1 MRLHPARFL
10 SLAATAAVTA
20 SLLAG
25 CGGAASAQGTN
36 PPIVVGISLPLTGGF
51 SADGVAFE
59 RGYHLWQSD
68 VNSHGGLLGRP
79 VQLIIRNDDSSTT
92 KVVTDYKTLINVDH
106 VNLVLGP
113 FSSLLTEPA
122 ATAVAPYGYA
132 MIEGAGD
139 ANNVFFSAAN
149 EKYHNVFSPSLPVS
163 DYMRPLIDWIKS
175 LPPSQRPKTAA
186 YPSVSDPFATPAVA
200 TAQKQLSALGITT
213 VYQHTFTEVTTTK
226 QESTDY
232 KAPADATASSNA
244 QIVVLGSTDVP
255 TVTTFMNVF
264 ESKHYV
270 PKIFIAVSGPDQG
283 QAFIDPVGP
292 INANAMMVPDGWNG
306 DFANALSYSMVEEYL
321 AKYGGAAASINS
333 DVAEAFS
340 SGEVEADAVT
350 ATGGTDN
357 AKIIKYLHSGVTLQT
372 VQGPAKFT
380 SLGEN
385 PEASEFVFQWQNGE
399 FNQVLPTNYPG
410 ASKPIFK
417 TGWAN

>member
-1 MRLHPARFL
+1 LRLHPARFL
-10 SLAATAAVTA
+10 SLAAAAAVTA

-36 PPIVVGISLPLTGGF
+36 PPIVVGISLPLTGMF

-79 VQLIIRNDDSSTT
+79 VQLMIVNDKSSTT
-92 KVVTDYKTLINVDH
+92 KVATDYKTLINVDH
-106 VNLVLGP
+106 VNLILGP
-113 FSSLLTEPA
+113 FSSLLTA
-122 ATAVAPYGYA
+122 AAEVAIGPTGYA
-132 MIEGAGD
+132 LIEGAGD
-139 ANNVFFSAAN
+139 ADTVFHSPQN
-149 EKYHNVFSPSLPVS
+149 DKYHNIFSPSLPVA
-163 DYMRPLIDWIKS
+163 DYMRPLVAWLKS

-186 YPSVSDPFATPAVA
+186 YPSANDPFATPAVA
-200 TAQKQLSALGITT
+200 TAQRQLSALGIHT
-213 VYQHTFTEVTTTK
+213 VYSDVFTEE
-226 QESTDY
+226 QSDY
-232 KAPADATASSNA
+232 KAPAEAVASSNA

-255 TVTTFMNVF
+255 TVTTFMNAF
-264 ESKHYV
+264 EARHYV

-283 QAFIDPVGP
+283 SAFIQPVGP

-340 SGEVEADAVT
+340 SGEVAADAVT